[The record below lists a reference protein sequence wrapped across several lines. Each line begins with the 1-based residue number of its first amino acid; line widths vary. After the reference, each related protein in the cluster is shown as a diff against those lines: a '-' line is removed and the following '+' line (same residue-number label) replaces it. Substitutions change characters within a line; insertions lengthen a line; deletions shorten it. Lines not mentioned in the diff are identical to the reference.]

1 MALKAQ
7 GVFESSPPRPTEK
20 LTMIAGMGLS
30 GMVTPGYFQANL
42 NGDIWVGM
50 LKKSSATAESWS
62 TGHFRSLI
70 LSSDLSREEGKSLK
84 KRE

>member
-1 MALKAQ
+1 
-7 GVFESSPPRPTEK
+7 
-20 LTMIAGMGLS
+20 MGI
-30 GMVTPGYFQANL
+30 F
-42 NGDIWVGM
+42 WVGM

-70 LSSDLSREEGKSLK
+70 LSSDLSIEEGKSLK